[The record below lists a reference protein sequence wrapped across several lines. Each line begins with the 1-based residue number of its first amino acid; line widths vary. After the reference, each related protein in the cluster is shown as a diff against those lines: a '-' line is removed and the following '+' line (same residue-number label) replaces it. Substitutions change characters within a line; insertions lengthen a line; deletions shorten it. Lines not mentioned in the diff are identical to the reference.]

1 MFSDL
6 AKLWMMN
13 HLGQFY
19 GSNDDSWYI
28 QLRDDISDENI
39 AGNAAL
45 FSGASMNG
53 TVARL
58 PLAGNVDITIP
69 SGKTVNYIRFY
80 KGTNA
85 SGSLVYASALQD
97 NVSFPS
103 GGTFRVQG
111 TSTYFTLGN
120 S

>member
-6 AKLWMMN
+6 AKMWMMN
-13 HLGQFY
+13 YLNETY
-19 GSNDDSWYI
+19 GSSNDAWYI
-28 QLRDDISDENI
+28 QLRDAISDEVI
-39 AGNAAL
+39 AGNNAL
-45 FSGASMNG
+45 FNSSSMSGS
-53 TVARL
+53 VARL
-58 PLAGNVDITIP
+58 PLGANVDITIP
-69 SGKTVNYIRFY
+69 SGKSVNYIRFF

-85 SGSLVYASALQD
+85 SGTLVYEDALQD

>member
-1 MFSDL
+1 MFSDI
-6 AKLWMMN
+6 AKMWMMN
-13 HLGQFY
+13 FLNSSY
-19 GSNDDSWYI
+19 GSSNDSWFI
-28 QLRDDISDENI
+28 QVRDNIGDENI
-39 AGNAAL
+39 AGNNAL
-45 FSGASMNG
+45 FNEATMNG

-58 PLAGNVDITIP
+58 PLGSNVDITIP
-69 SGKTVNYIRFY
+69 SGKAVNYIRFF

-85 SGSLVYASALQD
+85 SGTLVYEGALQD

>member
-6 AKLWMMN
+6 AKMWMMN
-13 HLGQFY
+13 YLGQTY
-19 GSNDDSWYI
+19 GSSNDSWYI
-28 QLRDDISDENI
+28 QLRENIYDENI
-39 AGNAAL
+39 AGNNAL
-45 FSGASMNG
+45 FNVASMNG

-58 PLAGNVDITIP
+58 PLGVNVDITIP
-69 SGKTVNYIRFY
+69 SGKSVNYIRFF
-80 KGTNA
+80 KGSNA
-85 SGSLVYASALQD
+85 SGSLVYEGALQD